1 MSTSQPGLFR
11 QTFNLWE
18 RTVAAHLEGLV
29 RNPMVLKTSGQWMN
43 WLLAARKIADTG
55 VDGVMAAMGLASRRD
70 QEQALHLLHKIEGR
84 LEDLEQRLSEQ
95 PKGPASDNP
104 KGAKP

>member
-1 MSTSQPGLFR
+1 MSTSRPGLFR

-18 RTVAAHLEGLV
+18 RTTAAHLEGLV
-29 RNPMVLKTSGQWMN
+29 RNPMVLKTSAQWMN
-43 WLLAARKIADTG
+43 WLLTARKIADTG
-55 VDGVMAAMGLASRRD
+55 IDGVMAAIGLASRRD

-84 LEDLEQRLSEQ
+84 LEDLEQRLSEH
-95 PKGPASDNP
+95 PRAKRSDNP

>member
-1 MSTSQPGLFR
+1 MPTSRPGLFR

-29 RNPMVLKTSGQWMN
+29 RNPVVLTTSGQWIS
-43 WLLAARKIADTG
+43 WLLTAKKIADTG
-55 VDGVMAAMGLASRRD
+55 LDGLMASIGLASRRD

-84 LEDLEQRLSEQ
+84 LEDLEQRLDDEPTGQRSN
-95 PKGPASDNP
+95 NP
-104 KGAKP
+104 QGAKP